1 MTTTE
6 TVLTVLAGVMA
17 IAIALQWVYIFRCKR
32 ERRCFSRLIST
43 LESERPALAEM
54 IRTVQDDE
62 TRRLIRNRSEL
73 IERMFAAA
81 VSGDPERSNAVLEEI
96 EQLVGERP
104 EFMRQTRMIYER
116 LQPRM
121 VAHLRERG
129 LTNEEIEICCL
140 YALGLNG
147 KAIQNYTRDGRHYQN
162 VGLIRKKLGLG
173 EHDKN
178 IDGFIRSLMK

>member
-1 MTTTE
+1 
-6 TVLTVLAGVMA
+6 MA
-17 IAIALQWVYIFRCKR
+17 IVIALQRHFILRAKR
-32 ERRCFSRLIST
+32 EQRNFNRLIST
-43 LESERPALAEM
+43 LEQERPALAEM
-54 IRTVQDDE
+54 IRTIQDDE
-62 TRRLIRNRSEL
+62 TRHLIRNRTEL
-73 IERMFAAA
+73 IERMLAAA

-96 EQLVGERP
+96 EQLVEERP

-121 VAHLRERG
+121 ISHLRDCN
-129 LTNEEIEICCL
+129 LTDEEVEICCL

-147 KAIQNYTRDGRHYQN
+147 KAIQSYTRDGRHYQN

-173 EHDKN
+173 EHDRN